1 LVFIRRSRQLG
12 FSLDEVRDLLGLA
25 RGHELTCA
33 EVKTM
38 TEQHVGDIRRKVKD
52 LKKLERVLTDLAA
65 QCHGKKVPHCPILEA
80 LGGRGGDNQGA

>member
-1 LVFIRRSRQLG
+1 MACMIRDPELP
-12 FSLDEVRDLLGLA
+12 LDEVRNLLGLT
-25 RGHELTCA
+25 RDHELTCA